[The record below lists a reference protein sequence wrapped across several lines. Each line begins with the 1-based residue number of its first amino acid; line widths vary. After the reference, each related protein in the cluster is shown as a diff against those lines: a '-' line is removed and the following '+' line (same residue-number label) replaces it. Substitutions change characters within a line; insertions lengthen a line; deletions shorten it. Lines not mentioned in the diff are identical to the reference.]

1 MLSTA
6 ARTNNQEVNECGC
19 ISQSEQRRARV
30 PVYHHPLNG
39 RLVEIGVDGDPDGVV
54 SVRAGLG
61 GQPCVFEKT
70 HSVEH
75 RKPGLTLGRQVGRPL
90 QR

>member
-1 MLSTA
+1 MLSNAT
-6 ARTNNQEVNECGC
+6 RTNNQEVNECGW
-19 ISQSEQRRARV
+19 ISQSQQRRARV
-30 PVYHHPLNG
+30 PVHHHPLNG
-39 RLVEIGVDGDPDGVV
+39 RLVETGVDGDPDGVV

-75 RKPGLTLGRQVGRPL
+75 RKPGVTLSRQVGRPL

>member
-1 MLSTA
+1 MLPTA
-6 ARTNNQEVNECGC
+6 TRTNNQEVNECGW
-19 ISQSEQRRARV
+19 IGQSEQRRAWV
-30 PVYHHPLNG
+30 PVHHHPLNG
-39 RLVEIGVDGDPDGVV
+39 RLVETGVDGDPDGVI

-75 RKPGLTLGRQVGRPL
+75 RKPGVTFRRQVGRPL

>member
-1 MLSTA
+1 MLPTA
-6 ARTNNQEVNECGC
+6 TRTHNQEVNGC
-19 ISQSEQRRARV
+19 RWIGQSEQRRARV
-30 PVYHHPLNG
+30 PVHHHPLNG
-39 RLVEIGVDGDPDGVV
+39 RLVEAGVDGDPDGGV

-61 GQPCVFEKT
+61 CQPCVFEKT

-75 RKPGLTLGRQVGRPL
+75 RKPGVTFHRQVGRPL